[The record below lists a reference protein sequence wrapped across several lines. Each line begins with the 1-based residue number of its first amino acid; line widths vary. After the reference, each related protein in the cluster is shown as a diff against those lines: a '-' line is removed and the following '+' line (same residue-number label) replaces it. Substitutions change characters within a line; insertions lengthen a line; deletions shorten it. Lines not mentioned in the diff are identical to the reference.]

1 MFAREIAAIVAYAL
15 IPIVENR
22 ATMVIRIE
30 EEKQEEYTQGFTW
43 FGSVPTSTRT
53 AA

>member
-1 MFAREIAAIVAYAL
+1 MFAGEVTTIVGYAL
-15 IPIVENR
+15 IPVVENH
-22 ATMVIRIE
+22 AIMVIRIE

-43 FGSVPTSTRT
+43 IGSVPTSTRM